1 MRAHRRGIGRA
12 MAAKLQRMA
21 IQSAGKAGKIATRI
35 AAKIVGQAGAK
46 TAPAFP
52 PEVPPETSFTITATQ
67 PTGPPRALKH
77 GDTFVALDIRGDIG
91 TAFVGSSGLFHED
104 TRHLSRLELLL
115 NGKPPLLLGSNIRDD
130 NTAFF
135 VDLTNP
141 DLIDGQRIVM
151 EKDRVHILRTI
162 FIWRDTAYQRL
173 GLRNYGDQP
182 IDFRLTILFEN
193 DFADLFEV
201 RGSHREHRGTAR
213 SAVED
218 GSRVLL
224 SYQGLDGKTRQ
235 TALDF
240 DPPPDR

>member
-1 MRAHRRGIGRA
+1 MTSTRPAD
-12 MAAKLQRMA
+12 
-21 IQSAGKAGKIATRI
+21 KAGKV
-35 AAKIVGQAGAK
+35 AAKITGKMTGRITGRSGAK

-52 PEVPPETSFTITATQ
+52 LE
-67 PTGPPRALKH
+67 PPRALKY
-77 GDTFVALDIRGDIG
+77 GDTFLVLDIRGDIG
-91 TAFVGSSGLFHED
+91 TAFVGSSGLFHDD
-104 TRHLSRLELLL
+104 TRHLSRLEVLL
-115 NGKPPLLLGSNIRDD
+115 NNRPPLLLGSNLRDD

-201 RGSHREHRGTAR
+201 RGARRERRGTAR
-213 SAVED
+213 AKVLD
-218 GSRVLL
+218 GNRVLL
-224 SYQGLDGKTRQ
+224 SYDG
-235 TALDF
+235 
-240 DPPPDR
+240 

>member
-1 MRAHRRGIGRA
+1 MS
-12 MAAKLQRMA
+12 
-21 IQSAGKAGKIATRI
+21 IQPAGKAGKV
-35 AAKIVGQAGAK
+35 AAKITGKITGQSGAK

-52 PEVPPETSFTITATQ
+52 PEAPPEAAFTITATQ
-67 PTGPPRALKH
+67 PAGPPRVLKY
-77 GDTFVALDIRGDIG
+77 GDTFVVLDIRGDIG
-91 TAFVGSSGLFHED
+91 TSFVGSSGLFHED

-115 NGKPPLLLGSNIRDD
+115 NDRPPLLLGSNIRDD

-135 VDLTNP
+135 VDLTNS
-141 DLIDGQRIVM
+141 DLIDGQRIVL

-162 FIWRDTAYQRL
+162 FIWRETAYQRL

-182 IDFRLTILFEN
+182 IDLRLTILFEN

-201 RGSHREHRGTAR
+201 RGSHREHRGTAL
-213 SAVED
+213 SAVEG

-224 SYQGLDGKTRQ
+224 SYEGLDGKARQ

-240 DPPPDR
+240 D